1 MMCLF
6 VDQTQNMP
14 RSSRERRMGS
24 LVRMLFIRMVSPLW
38 SFSTS
43 GISYMM
49 FSMAATAMQSTTV
62 MVSETK
68 TWSTYHPK
76 THKFVVP
83 QIIRLQVVQHGIA
96 LVVYSNTIRQA
107 PTEPGVQHHGA
118 AEQMSKVPR
127 DDLRPSLHHHIDGS
141 RHFLIGVGGNIPTKS
156 YVEERGTFWTDT
168 EGWRSTPRC
177 SCR

>member
-1 MMCLF
+1 MVLQHVRHIVHDVF
-6 VDQTQNMP
+6 DGRHRDAVDD
-14 RSSRERRMGS
+14 RDG
-24 LVRMLFIRMVSPLW
+24 VRNEKLGLHIIP
-38 SFSTS
+38 
-43 GISYMM
+43 Y
-49 FSMAATAMQSTTV
+49 
-62 MVSETK
+62 
-68 TWSTYHPK
+68 

-118 AEQMSKVPR
+118 TEQMSKVPR

-156 YVEERGTFWTDT
+156 GVEERGTFWTDT

>member
-1 MMCLF
+1 
-6 VDQTQNMP
+6 MP

-68 TWSTYHPK
+68 NLVYISSQKHTSSLC
-76 THKFVVP
+76 P

-118 AEQMSKVPR
+118 TEQMSKVPR

-156 YVEERGTFWTDT
+156 GVEERGTFWTDT

>member
-68 TWSTYHPK
+68 N
-76 THKFVVP
+76 
-83 QIIRLQVVQHGIA
+83 
-96 LVVYSNTIRQA
+96 LVYISSQKHTN
-107 PTEPGVQHHGA
+107 
-118 AEQMSKVPR
+118 
-127 DDLRPSLHHHIDGS
+127 SL
-141 RHFLIGVGGNIPTKS
+141 
-156 YVEERGTFWTDT
+156 
-168 EGWRSTPRC
+168 
-177 SCR
+177 CRR